1 MDDNLVDGALLEEQL
16 GAGSFPG
23 DVDQV
28 VGTLLALLQ
37 RLARV
42 EHDLEHVLDLDAGL
56 RQLRQLSN

>member
-28 VGTLLALLQ
+28 VGALLALLQ